1 MKYQLLAFGPAATD
15 CVPELQAEF
24 QRQITDIGLDPSVDC
39 ELIEIA
45 TPADVMKVEWGGAPV
60 GIWFGDIAPFAQ
72 HAVDLVQD
80 LLKHGDPLFPVCDTL
95 VDYSKKVPPALHG
108 INGQPWREPQD
119 KTTVVA
125 NALGGFRLTPRERT
139 AFISYRRDESRA
151 VAVQVF
157 EELERRKYAGFL
169 DTASVAAGV
178 SFQEV
183 LMGRLSGVD
192 LVVFLDTPSAISSQ
206 WVYQELNQAQTQ
218 GMGILQVLWPG
229 RAQAPGTGFC
239 DPFPLRTED
248 FVNKNADDADT
259 LLADRLHELVQETE
273 RTRIRSI
280 RHRRERVIGEL
291 MSQASHAGMTA
302 SVHPVGTKDVRAASI
317 ELIRSGQIV
326 GRALPV
332 LGLPNSMLVHSR
344 SDELQQAGITAGTVR
359 LVYDEL
365 GIHPDHAAHLD
376 WLNGRLDPNFA
387 VQTQPLATVA
397 DWMGSL

>member
-1 MKYQLLAFGPAATD
+1 VKYQLLAFGPGATN
-15 CVPELQAEF
+15 CVSALQAEF
-24 QRQITDIGLDPSVDC
+24 RRQFTDIGLDPSVDS
-39 ELIEIA
+39 ELVEVA
-45 TPADVMKVEWGGAPV
+45 APADVMNVDWGGAPV

-80 LLKHGDPLFPVCDTL
+80 LLKHGDPVFPVCDTL
-95 VDYSKKVPPALHG
+95 LDYSKKVPSALQG
-108 INGQPWREPQD
+108 INGQAWREPQD
-119 KTTVVA
+119 KTAVVA
-125 NALGGFRLTPRERT
+125 DVLGGFRLTPRERT

-151 VAVQVF
+151 VAVQIF
-157 EELERRKYAGFL
+157 EELQRRKYAAFL

-183 LMGRLSGVD
+183 LTGRLSGVD
-192 LVVFLDTPSAISSQ
+192 LVVFLDTPTAVSSQ

-239 DPFPLRTED
+239 DAFPLRLND
-248 FVNKNADDADT
+248 FVDQSADKTDT
-259 LLADRLHELVQETE
+259 LVAARLRELVQETE

-280 RHRRERVIGEL
+280 RHRRERVIAEL

-302 SVHPVGTKDVRAASI
+302 SVYPVGTKRMRGASI
-317 ELIRSGQIV
+317 ELTRSGQVV

-332 LGLPNSMLVHSR
+332 LGLPNSMLVHNR
-344 SDELQQAGITAGTVR
+344 SDELQQAGIGVGTVR

-365 GIHPDHAAHLD
+365 GIHPSR
-376 WLNGRLDPNFA
+376 GPPRLVEWASQSQFGSPN
-387 VQTQPLATVA
+387 ATVVNRR
-397 DWMGSL
+397 SLDG